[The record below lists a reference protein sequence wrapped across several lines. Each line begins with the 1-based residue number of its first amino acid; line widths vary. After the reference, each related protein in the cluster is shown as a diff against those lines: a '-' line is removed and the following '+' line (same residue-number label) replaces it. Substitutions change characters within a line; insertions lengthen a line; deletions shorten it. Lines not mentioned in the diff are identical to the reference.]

1 MKRLA
6 IIKRHGE
13 EIDRIEV
20 KSEYGVEILNWF
32 HRHSSFS
39 MTYLIRYCGY
49 SYEIVETNVS
59 Q

>member
-1 MKRLA
+1 MKRIA

-39 MTYLIRYCGY
+39 MTYLVRYCGY
-49 SYEIVETNVS
+49 SYEMVETN
-59 Q
+59 